1 MVVDLHIALEL
12 LKERLAPVSVS
23 PMHTVETLRL
33 AHDSGWPGGPPQR
46 HQVGIGAEP
55 VAIFRHWQHALEETA
70 GPGVAAGRRR
80 GDTPWAEIQNLL
92 SQYPFGQRKLWTHFA
107 RADSV
112 LVHDVQ
118 LPMGLDSLPVLQRLD
133 CAGGGGRKQG
143 IVGIQEKDNL
153 AVAAAKA
160 GVKR

>member
-70 GPGVAAGRRR
+70 GPRGGAGRGR
-80 GDTPWAEIQNLL
+80 GGPPRGQKQKTPSYKPPRQPEVLA
-92 SQYPFGQRKLWTHFA
+92 PFFPSA
-107 RADSV
+107 CRA
-112 LVHDVQ
+112 
-118 LPMGLDSLPVLQRLD
+118 LP
-133 CAGGGGRKQG
+133 
-143 IVGIQEKDNL
+143 
-153 AVAAAKA
+153 AV
-160 GVKR
+160 